1 MADNDQN
8 IDELTQEQKVL
19 ILQLF
24 KNGVYKN
31 NNNVNRLL
39 KELSSLWGIT
49 LDNE

>member
-1 MADNDQN
+1 MADNNNQN

-31 NNNVNRLL
+31 NNNVASLIR
-39 KELSSLWGIT
+39 ELSSLWG
-49 LDNE
+49 LEEE